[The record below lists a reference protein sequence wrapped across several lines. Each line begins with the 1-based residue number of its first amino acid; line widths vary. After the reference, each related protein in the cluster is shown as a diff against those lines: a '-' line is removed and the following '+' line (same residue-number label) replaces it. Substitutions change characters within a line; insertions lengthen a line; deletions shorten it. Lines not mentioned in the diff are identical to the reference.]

1 MPKSFSGTAWKT
13 HEKWG
18 RAIIR
23 KSVNAKGLILK
34 DPRKVFGTN
43 IVYSPKRRDRANQ
56 MENDPDSNPDAFPS
70 SKDDAASSRF
80 QVVLAGSKG
89 SGFRVRVAAIST
101 AVFPAR

>member
-1 MPKSFSGTAWKT
+1 
-13 HEKWG
+13 
-18 RAIIR
+18 
-23 KSVNAKGLILK
+23 
-34 DPRKVFGTN
+34 
-43 IVYSPKRRDRANQ
+43 

-101 AVFPAR
+101 AVFTAR